1 MNVTIGSDGEHHR
14 YRKNMVYKSLRRSS
28 SKIMANIKK
37 KITEAEKTVRHKRAI
52 RPLNESRSP
61 SPTPHVRIIPPLA
74 VCNKRNVYTTPN
86 VAESSLDGYEFDN
99 DSNILRTP
107 DRAPTPRF
115 FQKKTGVIAR
125 LREISTSGLTKKRS
139 QPQQNRAS
147 SGVRLAKKLART
159 KILKIQ
165 SPRRPL
171 LNSTVQSTS
180 DYANLSRND
189 T

>member
-1 MNVTIGSDGEHHR
+1 
-14 YRKNMVYKSLRRSS
+14 
-28 SKIMANIKK
+28 MANIKK